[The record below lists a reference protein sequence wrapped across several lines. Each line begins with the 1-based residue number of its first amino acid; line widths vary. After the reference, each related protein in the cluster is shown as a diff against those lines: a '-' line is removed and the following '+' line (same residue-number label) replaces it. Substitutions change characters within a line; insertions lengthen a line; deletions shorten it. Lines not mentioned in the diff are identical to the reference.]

1 MRHSTL
7 FPKKNF
13 AFDLHVLST
22 PPAFVL
28 SQDQTLQFDILR
40 PLLRAVTYIVLN
52 YIRALSIP
60 VLTNGSLKDALE
72 VIKTSWARLLLLLFS
87 CQGSFQLSTFM
98 KCCAALCREELVN
111 LIYPKPSVNIFFSL
125 SFVPFQ
131 FQKTAET
138 LPVSFSLPFTCRTA
152 ANYLNHDLL
161 STTKTIL

>member
-40 PLLRAVTYIVLN
+40 PFFRMVTYIVLN

-60 VLTNGSLKDALE
+60 VLANGSLKDALE
-72 VIKTSWARLLLLLFS
+72 VIKTSWARLLVVVI
-87 CQGSFQLSTFM
+87 QLSRIVSTLHSRGKPRCLM
-98 KCCAALCREELVN
+98 PRRVRQSN
-111 LIYPKPSVNIFFSL
+111 LS
-125 SFVPFQ
+125 
-131 FQKTAET
+131 ET
-138 LPVSFSLPFTCRTA
+138 LCQYLFCPTQNLYFNSSTSF
-152 ANYLNHDLL
+152 NHDHSALL
-161 STTKTIL
+161 KATLIISRSRERQTT